1 MTNQMIIPKIILT
14 NSFDLAQFFG
24 NSRSYKEY
32 VEEIQKQLQ
41 KNQSVNK
48 PIFITSDNTNIINFE
63 YNYFGNGAQQSGLRI
78 TLDFFDP
85 TEEFEKR
92 IISKTMKDRFNY
104 LTFFIAFGA
113 STDLTNWTNFLV
125 ADVAMSEIFQ
135 DYGKP
140 RAVRLNLVSTVGIQE
155 LNSNVFQKYS
165 RGVKELSDQLS
176 IFTKEYVNSPYDIN
190 QAKAGQVLPLN
201 TSSELKQIFNGYNYL
216 DSAFKKLITKFLKS
230 IFNET
235 QNVLFLC
242 EDIDKLLDKLTP
254 DIELIYKEEISGR
267 GRDTDFKKVYKP
279 SVAISS
285 YNEAIQREF
294 NQDFKKRSSGSIK
307 EFVNIL
313 KKQFNEVC
321 PSIKVTLGAIPDSG
335 SAFSSA
341 YEESLRKKYSV
352 LFSIDIPQRAGKETD
367 DSFEDKVLDVLED
380 VQSIFNYKIDT
391 DFDQGVL
398 IRETDTRIIQL
409 FIDYLNNNPGG
420 ADIVSEFS
428 LTADRPLLLFGQKS
442 VIDAVLYG
450 REYAS
455 TKVKTINDLTQKYL
469 INVLNSKVE
478 TVNYNLFGSKNNLLT
493 PLQRALGFDPRTKE
507 FIDNQKSVAKNL
519 LVFRHNVEDPNI
531 TEISVNDYRAYHS
544 YLGMPRIE
552 TQASPESQVLA
563 KVYIRDNI
571 GKIRKDAILEE
582 LQSEAYAPRGKEG
595 SKYENLTWDDLEY
608 PAKEAEAFVDYL
620 FRSQQFLTG
629 VGKQFGIDLQ
639 DALESM
645 DLQKAEKIK
654 DDYHSLL
661 LQLNKAYSKGVDADS
676 AIKLVGKGVTVSRED
691 YFTELVSNLSTALYR
706 VTIKTLPF
714 FFVTGPTFLQEPCI
728 LLSRRVSL
736 LGTKNS
742 QLDSLISGAYIIVGI
757 THRISKDQSESEFI
771 LQKIQ
776 NPV

>member
-14 NSFDLAQFFG
+14 NSFDLAKFFG

-48 PIFITSDNTNIINFE
+48 PIFLTSDNTNIINFE
-63 YNYFGNGAQQSGLRI
+63 YSYFGNGAQQSGLRV
-78 TLDFFDP
+78 TLDFLDP
-85 TEEFEKR
+85 TEEFEKKV
-92 IISKTMKDRFNY
+92 ISKTMKDRFTA
-104 LTFFIAFGA
+104 LTFFLAFGA

-125 ADVAMSEIFQ
+125 AELATAEIFQ

-140 RAVRLNLVSTVGIQE
+140 RTVRLNLISTVGIQE

-165 RGVKELSDQLS
+165 RNVKELSDKLS
-176 IFTKEYVNSPYDIN
+176 IFAKESFPVTYEFDDSEKNVITKPIN
-190 QAKAGQVLPLN
+190 N
-201 TSSELKQIFNGYNYL
+201 TELSKIFKGYNYL
-216 DSAFKKLITKFLKS
+216 DQVFKKLVTKFLKS

-235 QNVLFLC
+235 QNILFLC
-242 EDIDKLLDKLTP
+242 EDIDALLDKLTP
-254 DIELIYKEEISGR
+254 NIDLFYQEAVTTGAAANVPRTFGPMITVR
-267 GRDTDFKKVYKP
+267 
-279 SVAISS
+279 S
-285 YNEAIQREF
+285 YNQALE
-294 NQDFKKRSSGSIK
+294 
-307 EFVNIL
+307 
-313 KKQFNEVC
+313 KQFNAKSRKTNSIRQFTNILSKQFAEVC
-321 PSIKVTLGAIPDSG
+321 PSIGVTFG
-335 SAFSSA
+335 SDPNPSEIKSWFPTA
-341 YEESLRKKYSV
+341 YETALSKKYRPI
-352 LFSIDIPQRAGKETD
+352 LSINVPPRATKETD
-367 DSFEDKVLDVLED
+367 DTFEEKILDVLED
-380 VQSIFNYKIDT
+380 IQSIFNYKIDT
-391 DFDQGVL
+391 DSDQGVL

-409 FIDYLNNNPGG
+409 LIDYLTKNGET
-420 ADIVSEFS
+420 DIISEFS
-428 LTADRPLLLFGQKS
+428 IKPDKPLLLFGQKS
-442 VIDAVLYG
+442 VIDAILYG

-455 TKVKTINDLTQKYL
+455 TKVKTINDLTKKYL
-469 INVLNSKVE
+469 ANVLNAKIE
-478 TVNYNLFGSKNNLLT
+478 TVNYNLYGSKNNLLT

-507 FIDNQKSVAKNL
+507 FIDNQQEAAKNL
-519 LVFRHNVEDPNI
+519 LVFRHNLEDPNI

-544 YLGMPRIE
+544 YLAMPRIE

-582 LQSEAYAPRGKEG
+582 LQSEAFAPRGKEG

-620 FRSQQFLTG
+620 FRSQQFLRG

-645 DLQKAEKIK
+645 DFQKAEKIK

-661 LQLNKAYSKGVDADS
+661 LQLNKAYSEGVDADS
-676 AIKLVGKGVTVSRED
+676 AIKLVGRDTNISRED
-691 YFTELVSNLSTALYR
+691 YFTELVNNLSTALYR

-757 THRISKDQSESEFI
+757 THRISKDLSESEFI